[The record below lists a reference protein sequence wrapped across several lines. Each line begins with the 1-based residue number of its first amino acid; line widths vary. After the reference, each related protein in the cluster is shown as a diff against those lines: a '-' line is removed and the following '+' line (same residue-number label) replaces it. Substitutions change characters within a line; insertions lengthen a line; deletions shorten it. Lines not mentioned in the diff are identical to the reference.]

1 MPESLESFLST
12 AQLAAMEA
20 GNLALR
26 QFMRIHV
33 LREKKMSTDEV
44 TSVDIAC
51 EKKIVK
57 ILKQSFPQHTIFTE
71 ERQLPRNRGKF
82 SWWVDPLDG
91 SVSYFFGLPYWGV
104 SLALISGGEPIVGV
118 IYFPLTRDLFW
129 AVKGGGAYRNYE
141 KIVVSTAG
149 SLAQGVVGVDY
160 GYKGERDEGLRE
172 VTARIIDQVKYV
184 VTYACTVG
192 ALALVAEGK
201 LVGYIH
207 HMARRFDLAA
217 GALLISEAGGKIS
230 DTQGRP
236 INWQETVP
244 VHCLATNGRVQH
256 QLLALLRRIPRQSG

>member
-1 MPESLESFLST
+1 MRLAAPESLESFLSI

-26 QFMRIHV
+26 HFTRIHV

-44 TSVDIAC
+44 TSVDIVC

-57 ILKQSFPQHTIFTE
+57 ILKQNFPRHTIFTE
-71 ERQLPRNRGKF
+71 ERQLPRTRDKF
-82 SWWVDPLDG
+82 TWWVDPLDG

-104 SLALISGGEPIVGV
+104 SLALIVRGEPVVGV

-129 AVKGGGAYRNYE
+129 AVKGRGAYRNYE
-141 KIVVSTAG
+141 KIVVSTAS
-149 SLAQGVVGVDY
+149 SLAQGVVGMDY
-160 GYKGERDEGLRE
+160 GYRGERGEGVRE
-172 VTARIIDQVKYV
+172 VTAKIIDQVKYV

-217 GALLISEAGGKIS
+217 GALLISEAGGKLS
-230 DTQGRP
+230 DIHGGP

-244 VHCLATNGRVQH
+244 VHCLASNGRVQR
-256 QLLALLRRIPRQSG
+256 QLIKILR